1 MRGPLPSA
9 RQLSDR
15 ARPLAC
21 VALLAFAVG
30 AAVQTTGALDG
41 LERETLKER
50 FEVRGAEPPDDVVV
64 VAIDAK
70 SFDVLRQQW
79 PFPRSVH
86 GRAIR
91 RLHAAGAREI
101 VYDVQFTEP
110 TKPREDLSLYR
121 AISGAGGAVLAT
133 SESDGQG
140 RTNVLGG
147 DANLRRIDARA
158 AASDLYNDSAGA
170 ITRFPR
176 SVGGLETLPVV
187 AAERAGAARLP
198 DSAFGHD
205 GAWIDYRGP
214 PGTIHTVSFSD
225 VVLGRFAPDA
235 FRGRV
240 VVLGP
245 SAPTL
250 RDVHATPV
258 GGDEPMAGAE
268 VQANAIWTALHG
280 APLDQPSTVV
290 ELLLIA
296 LLALAAPLVSLRFLA
311 FAAALAIPVAGGLF
325 AAGAQLAFEHGW
337 IVDIVA
343 PLAALVVGG
352 VGTIAWSQLA
362 ESRARRAVAR
372 DNELLEERVRA
383 RTHELWQTQVEI
395 LQRLGVAIEWR
406 DAETGLHIERIG
418 RFCERLALEV
428 GMAPADAELLRHA
441 SALHDVGKVGIAD
454 EILTKPG
461 PLDADEWATMKTHT
475 TIGGDIL
482 SGSSSAL
489 VQLSQ
494 QIALTHHEHWDGG
507 GYPLGLSGEE
517 IPLAGRICAVC
528 DVFDALLSARPYKD
542 PWSIDRTL
550 PEIERLSGTQFDP
563 GLVAAFLP
571 IARELHSAWSRSV
584 TARGRQAERRGR

>member
-1 MRGPLPSA
+1 MRGPSLSA
-9 RQLSDR
+9 RPLSQR

-21 VALLAFAVG
+21 VALIAFAVG
-30 AAVQTTGALDG
+30 AAVQATGALDG
-41 LERETLKER
+41 LERATLKTR
-50 FEVRGAEPPDDVVV
+50 FDIRGAERPDDVVV

-70 SFDVLRQQW
+70 SFDVLREQW
-79 PFPRSVH
+79 PFPRSLH
-86 GRAIR
+86 GKAIR

-110 TKPREDLSLYR
+110 TEPREDLALYK
-121 AISGAGGAVLAT
+121 AIEAAGGAVLAT
-133 SESDGQG
+133 SESDEHGH
-140 RTNVLGG
+140 TNVLGG
-147 DANLRRIDARA
+147 DANLRRIGARA
-158 AASDLYNDSAGA
+158 AASDLSNDSAGS

-176 SVGGLETLPVV
+176 EVGGLETLPVV
-187 AAERAGAARLP
+187 AAERAGAPRLP
-198 DSAFGHD
+198 ASAFEDG

-214 PGTIHTVSFSD
+214 PGSIETVSFSD
-225 VVLGRFAPDA
+225 VVRGRFAPGA
-235 FRGRV
+235 FRDRV
-240 VVLGP
+240 VVVGA

-280 APLDQPSTVV
+280 ASLHQPSPLTGFV
-290 ELLLIA
+290 LIA
-296 LLALAAPLVSLRFLA
+296 LLALVAPLVGVRFPALLA
-311 FAAALAIPVAGGLF
+311 GLAVPVAGALF
-325 AAGAQLAFEHGW
+325 LVGAQLAFEAGLLLD
-337 IVDIVA
+337 VVA

-352 VGTIAWSQLA
+352 VGTIAWSQLV
-362 ESRARRAVAR
+362 ESRVRRAVTR
-372 DNELLEERVRA
+372 DNELLEERVRE
-383 RTHELWQTQVEI
+383 RTEELWQTQVEV

-406 DAETGLHIERIG
+406 DAETGSHIERIG
-418 RFCERLALEV
+418 AFCERLALEV
-428 GMAPADAELLRHA
+428 GMSPADSELLRHA
-441 SALHDVGKVGIAD
+441 SALHDVGKVGIPD

-461 PLDADEWATMKTHT
+461 PLDADEWETMKTHT

-494 QIALTHHEHWDGG
+494 TIALTHHEHWDGG
-507 GYPLGLSGEE
+507 GYPLGLSGER

-542 PWSIDRTL
+542 PWPLERTL

-571 IARELHSAWSRSV
+571 IARDLHREWFSAPEAAPRALSV
-584 TARGRQAERRGR
+584 S

>member
-1 MRGPLPSA
+1 MRGPSLSA
-9 RQLSDR
+9 RPLSQR

-21 VALLAFAVG
+21 VALIAFAVG
-30 AAVQTTGALDG
+30 LTVQSTGVLDG
-41 LERETLKER
+41 LERATLKTR
-50 FEVRGAEPPDDVVV
+50 FDIRGTQRADDVVV

-70 SFDVLRQQW
+70 SFDVLREQW
-79 PFPRSVH
+79 PFPRSLH

-110 TKPREDLSLYR
+110 TAPRQDLALYE
-121 AISGAGGAVLAT
+121 AIEAAGGAVLAT
-133 SESDGQG
+133 SESDERG

-147 DANLRRIDARA
+147 DANLRRVGARA
-158 AASDLYNDSAGA
+158 AASDLYNDSAGS

-176 SVGGLETLPVV
+176 MVGGLETLPVV
-187 AAERAGAARLP
+187 AAERAGSPSLP
-198 DSAFGHD
+198 ASAFEHG

-214 PGTIHTVSFSD
+214 PGSIQTVSFSD
-225 VVLGRFAPDA
+225 VVRGRFAPGA
-235 FRGRV
+235 FRDRV
-240 VVLGP
+240 VVVGA

-280 APLDQPSTVV
+280 APLHQPS
-290 ELLLIA
+290 
-296 LLALAAPLVSLRFLA
+296 PLVGLRFPAVLA
-311 FAAALAIPVAGGLF
+311 TLAVPVAGALF
-325 AAGAQLAFEHGW
+325 LVGAQLAFDSGLLLD
-337 IVDIVA
+337 VVA

-362 ESRARRAVAR
+362 ESRVRRAVTR
-372 DNELLEERVRA
+372 DNELLEQRVRE
-383 RTHELWQTQVEI
+383 RTEELWQTQVEV

-406 DAETGLHIERIG
+406 DAETGSHIERIG
-418 RFCERLALEV
+418 AFCERLALEV
-428 GMAPADAELLRHA
+428 GMSPADAELLRHA
-441 SALHDVGKVGIAD
+441 SALHDVGKVGIPD

-461 PLDADEWATMKTHT
+461 PLDADEWETMKTHT

-482 SGSSSAL
+482 SGSSSDL
-489 VQLSQ
+489 VKLSET
-494 QIALTHHEHWDGG
+494 IALTHHEHWDGG
-507 GYPLGLSGEE
+507 GYPLGLSGER

-542 PWSIDRTL
+542 PWSLERTL

-571 IARELHSAWSRSV
+571 IARELHHEWFSAPAPAPRALSV
-584 TARGRQAERRGR
+584 S